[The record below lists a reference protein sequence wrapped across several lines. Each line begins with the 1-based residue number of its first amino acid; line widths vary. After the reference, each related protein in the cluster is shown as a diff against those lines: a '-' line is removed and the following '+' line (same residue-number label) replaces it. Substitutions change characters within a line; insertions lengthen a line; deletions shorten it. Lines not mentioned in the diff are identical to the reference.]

1 VRGRRPDDEQQPAP
15 HYSAAPSGQ
24 MPSPAGSPFISAGS
38 QFGMH
43 RFTLALHVDRGLGR
57 YTYWNFGVR
66 TGSTMHLVKFHPVR

>member
-1 VRGRRPDDEQQPAP
+1 
-15 HYSAAPSGQ
+15 

-38 QFGMH
+38 QFGM
-43 RFTLALHVDRGLGR
+43 RGFTLALHVDLGLGR